1 MTSGVYP
8 KNGIF
13 TSPFHELCLGP
24 MMVPANQRIVGQPMS
39 LKNVPRPQVTTS
51 AQPGDDYADGNP
63 CDPVPG
69 RFVGETMMRS
79 FVDFLGYDH
88 KTN

>member
-51 AQPGDDYADGNP
+51 AQS
-63 CDPVPG
+63 
-69 RFVGETMMRS
+69 RE
-79 FVDFLGYDH
+79 
-88 KTN
+88 